1 MADGGVS
8 LPGAEGYKYFGAAK
22 NLPRVR
28 EMFAK
33 EAPVAAKT
41 GLKEMNKKVDDY
53 YLGLITTSDGTEAAQ
68 DLQELEDI
76 EAEAERRMHND
87 DAALAL

>member
-33 EAPVAAKT
+33 EAPAAPKT
-41 GLKEMNKKVDDY
+41 SLKEMNKKVDDY
-53 YLGLITTSDGTEAAQ
+53 YLGLITTSDETEAAQ
-68 DLQELEDI
+68 DLKHLEDI
-76 EAEAERRMHND
+76 EAAAESRMHND
-87 DAALAL
+87 GAALQL